1 MSIFKKIRE
10 LNSIPKRTVK
20 YPFPDWEPWDIF
32 PLGAGVGYNQVN
44 LNVSITPHTLL
55 TGLSQS
61 GKSLALR
68 SIAMHAL
75 QSPEWRVV
83 IVDLKRLGFLPYRNH
98 PYVLDIATELD
109 AALSLIE
116 QIEQE
121 MQFRYIAM
129 QEEGVNFFKNL
140 ENPPPAIL
148 LIIDELYD
156 VLAPEKIRNNK
167 SKERDDWRTMIGLLI
182 DSIARIG
189 RAAGIH
195 MILATKHPDIVL
207 LSPET
212 KANID
217 SRIVIGPLD
226 LGSSKLILNTDDA
239 TRILD
244 IKGHGLFAYGNKLTE
259 FQVYFLPEDQLDLVL
274 EMASALAT
282 KMIGLDAFM
291 E

>member
-121 MQFRYIAM
+121 MQFRYITM

-140 ENPPPAIL
+140 ETPPPAIL
-148 LIIDELYD
+148 LVVDELYAI
-156 VLAPEKIRNNK
+156 LAPENIKDDEG
-167 SKERDDWRTMIGLLI
+167 KERDEWHAKITLLI
-182 DSIARIG
+182 GSIARLG
-189 RAAGIH
+189 RAAGVY
-195 MILATKHPDIVL
+195 MVLVTQRPDIVL
-207 LSPET
+207 LPLET

-217 SRIVIGPLD
+217 SRIAMGRMDSTPSNIILD
-226 LGSSKLILNTDDA
+226 SDAA
-239 TRILD
+239 TRTPN
-244 IKGHGLFAYGNKLTE
+244 IKGRGVLRTGNDFTE
-259 FQVYFLPEDQLDLVL
+259 FQAYFLP
-274 EMASALAT
+274 
-282 KMIGLDAFM
+282 
-291 E
+291 

>member
-1 MSIFKKIRE
+1 MKIFKKIRE
-10 LNSIPKRTVK
+10 MNSIPNGTVK

-44 LNVSITPHTLL
+44 LNVSIAPHTLL

-61 GKSLALR
+61 GKSAALR

-75 QSPEWRVV
+75 QSPEWRVA
-83 IVDLKRLGFLPYRNH
+83 IVDLKCLGFLSYRNH
-98 PYVLDIATELD
+98 PYVLNIATELD
-109 AALSLIE
+109 KSLALIE
-116 QIEQE
+116 QVEQE
-121 MQFRYIAM
+121 MQFRYISM

-156 VLAPEKIRNNK
+156 VLAPEKISNDK
-167 SKERDDWRTMIGLLI
+167 SKERDDWHMMISSLI

-195 MILATKHPDIVL
+195 MILATKYPDIAL

-212 KANID
+212 KTSID

-226 LGSSKLILNTDDA
+226 LDSSKLILNTNDA

-244 IKGHGLFAYGNKLTE
+244 IKGHGLFAYGSKLIE
-259 FQVYFLPEDQLDLVL
+259 FQAYFLPEEQLALVL